1 MLNKVILMGRVVRD
15 PETRYTQGSTPLA
28 VATYT
33 LVVNR
38 RFKKANQPDAD
49 FINCVAFG
57 KAGEFAEK
65 YFKKGMMVS
74 VVGSIQI
81 SEYEKDGQK
90 RKDFKVV
97 VDEQY
102 FAEAKKKEENEEGT
116 KADFV
121 PVSADE
127 DDLPF

>member
-1 MLNKVILMGRVVRD
+1 MNKAILMGRVVRD
-15 PETRYTQGSTPLA
+15 CELRYTQGQTPLA

-38 RFKKANQPDAD
+38 RFKKAGQPDAD

-57 KAGEFAEK
+57 KAAEFAGN

-102 FAEAKKKEENEEGT
+102 FAESKKKDEAGEET

>member
-1 MLNKVILMGRVVRD
+1 MFNKVILMGRVVRD
-15 PETRYTQGSTPLA
+15 CELRYTQGQTPLA

-38 RFKKANQPDAD
+38 RFKKAGQPDAD

-57 KAGEFAEK
+57 KAAEFAGN

-74 VVGSIQI
+74 VIGSIQI

-102 FAEAKKKEENEEGT
+102 FAESKKKDEAGEET

-127 DDLPF
+127 EDLPF

>member
-15 PETRYTQGSTPLA
+15 CELRYTQGQTPLA

-38 RFKKANQPDAD
+38 RFKKAGQPDAD

-57 KAGEFAEK
+57 KAAEFAGN

-102 FAEAKKKEENEEGT
+102 FAESKKKDEAGEET